1 MTEFDADQIVYGLLE
16 SAKLI
21 GPMPAHLFNAS
32 HLEWLIEAHDEI
44 ARAIEKARNL
54 KEAA

>member
-32 HLEWLIEAHDEI
+32 HLEWLIEAQDEI